1 MLIAICD
8 AKTLKGRTDTSINTI
23 AICDAKMLKGR
34 TDTSINRENT
44 NSTDVN
50 TTNSFKKMIH

>member
-1 MLIAICD
+1 ML
-8 AKTLKGRTDTSINTI
+8 I

-34 TDTSINRENT
+34 TDTSINRENN

-50 TTNSFKKMIH
+50 TTNSLKK